1 MKIIIGI
8 FSFIFGACIASFCG
22 VVSSRVPKGE
32 SINRPASHCVACNH
46 KLSWYENIPILSYI
60 FLGGKCKNCKAKIP
74 IFYFLLEVIGG
85 LSFLALYLVFG
96 FTLEYFIGILLTI
109 LFLIIAGIDYD
120 THDIYDITTIIFG
133 VISIIYVVT
142 KSILTKTVPYNEFIG
157 AVGGFIVFYLIRFIS
172 MRVYKQEALG
182 LGDVLLV
189 LVAGFLLG
197 YLKLILAILFAS
209 LLASILELSLIAL
222 KKKNRESE
230 IAFGPY
236 LLFGFGFSFIFG
248 DLIFNLLLL

>member
-1 MKIIIGI
+1 M
-8 FSFIFGACIASFCG
+8 
-22 VVSSRVPKGE
+22 
-32 SINRPASHCVACNH
+32 
-46 KLSWYENIPILSYI
+46 
-60 FLGGKCKNCKAKIP
+60 
-74 IFYFLLEVIGG
+74 FYFLLEVIGG

-96 FTLEYFIGILLTI
+96 FTLEYFIGILLTF

-133 VISIIYVVT
+133 VISVIYVVT
-142 KSILTKTVPYNEFIG
+142 KSILTKTVPYSEFIG
-157 AVGGFIVFYLIRFIS
+157 AAGGFIVFYLIRFIS

-197 YLKLILAILFAS
+197 YLKLILAILVAS
-209 LLASILELSLIAL
+209 LFASILELSLIAL